1 MLATFVV
8 LYMLLM
14 IPIGIYAASKVKTSE
29 DFVLAG
35 RHLPFF
41 VVLGTTFATWFG
53 SESVLGTASRMAES
67 GLSAVVEDP
76 FGFSLCLIVIGIFFA
91 KPFYRLKFLTLGDLF
106 EVHYGKLV
114 AAILSVVIIISYFGW
129 VAAQFVALGIIL
141 NLLMGIPI
149 MWGILISVIIVLI
162 YTYIGGMWSV
172 ALTDTLQMGV
182 IIVALILVTIEVLG
196 GAGGLNH
203 VIAQTPDSFFTF
215 FPNGASSHEKLAFLA
230 ALSIAMFGSIPQQDV
245 YQRVM
250 SAKNATVS
258 MWASISAGILYLLMV
273 SMPLLL
279 GLAARLQYPE
289 LLEGDTQY
297 MLPTLILEHTSI
309 FTQILFFGALISA
322 IMSTASATLLA
333 PATLFGENVL
343 RPMLSN
349 LSDKNKL
356 QIIRGSILLVAIG
369 ASILALNQ
377 GQIYEL
383 VVGAYSISLVSAFI
397 PLVFALF
404 VKSANKI
411 GALFAAIFGFLGWQ
425 GVEHFGNADFIMP
438 SVLVGLMLS
447 AIGMILGIL
456 YEKITDRKMRS
467 ELHIQ

>member
-14 IPIGIYAASKVKTSE
+14 IPIGVYAAKKVKTSE

-41 VVLGTTFATWFG
+41 IVLGTTFATWFG
-53 SESVLGTASRMAES
+53 SESVLGTASQMAES
-67 GLSAVVEDP
+67 GLSGVVEDP
-76 FGFSLCLIVIGIFFA
+76 FGFSLCLIIIGIFFA
-91 KPFYRLKFLTLGDLF
+91 KPFYKLKFLTLGDLF
-106 EVHYGKLV
+106 EAHYGKLV
-114 AAILSVVIIISYFGW
+114 ASILSIVIIISYFGW
-129 VAAQFVALGIIL
+129 IAAQFVALGIIL

-149 MWGILISVIIVLI
+149 VWGILISVIIVLI

-182 IIVALILVTIEVLG
+182 IIVALILVTIEVLLK
-196 GAGGLNH
+196 AGGLTH
-203 VIAQTPDSFFTF
+203 VLAQTPDSFFTF
-215 FPNGASSHEKLAFLA
+215 FPNGADPREKLSFLA

-250 SAKNATVS
+250 SAKNAKTA
-258 MWASISAGILYLLMV
+258 MLASISAGVLYLLMV

-289 LLEGDTQY
+289 LLSGDTQF

-333 PATLFGENVL
+333 PATLFGENVV
-343 RPMLSN
+343 RPMMHN

-356 QIIRGSILLVAIG
+356 QLIRSSILLIAIG
-369 ASILALNQ
+369 ASALALSQ
-377 GQIYEL
+377 GKIYEL

-404 VKSANKI
+404 VKSANKL
-411 GALFAAIFGFLGWQ
+411 GAILAAFGGFLGWQ
-425 GVEHFGNADFIMP
+425 GMENWGNADFIIP
-438 SVLVGLMLS
+438 SVLVGLLFSITGML
-447 AIGMILGIL
+447 LGII
-456 YEKITDRKMRS
+456 YEKINNR
-467 ELHIQ
+467 ELRQKLHVQ